1 MKRNTELSL
10 AILFIVGIV
19 VTLTYI
25 FLSFLSPAIAIWTI
39 VVITVFTI
47 LIYEIY
53 DINLERKK

>member
-1 MKRNTELSL
+1 MERITGMLL

-25 FLSFLSPAIAIWTI
+25 ILSFFGYAIISWII
-39 VVITVFTI
+39 VVITVFAA

-53 DINLERKK
+53 DEYEE